1 MLLGIKSNVGLGSNA
16 EEIETAYRL
25 FLNTVVLP
33 FQQSI
38 LSVFEGLLEFN
49 YGETTLGVVQKNP
62 LFEYDEE
69 DETEVVVSQD
79 AEVKD
84 EKELDDQINNDAP
97 LTE

>member
-1 MLLGIKSNVGLGSNA
+1 MLLGIKSNTGLGNNA

-33 FQQSI
+33 YQQSI

-49 YGETTLGVVQKNP
+49 YGDVNIGVVQKNP
-62 LFEYDEE
+62 LFDFEQLDEE
-69 DETEVVVSQD
+69 EVVVSQD

-84 EKELDDQINNDAP
+84 EKILEDKIENDEP